1 MSNFL
6 AKAQKE
12 IVKNAPTI
20 LTVMGAIGTLASVAL
35 SSDSALKAQKALGK
49 AGNDI
54 SKADKALI
62 YAEAYAPTAIMTTA
76 SLVCIFGS
84 NHINKQR
91 IASLAGAY
99 ILSETAFKEYRDK
112 AEELVG
118 KKKVQQIKDEIIQDH
133 ISTNPPTPENTYM
146 PYAGNSGQTLSLWYD
161 DLTGRY
167 FYSSAERIR
176 KAELEATRMLQKNGY
191 VSINDIYELLNL
203 PTVKIGDDNGWMS
216 DWCTEVN
223 LDIEGGLTDVD
234 MPCGVLV
241 MDPRPSSAWL
251 SEV

>member
-6 AKAQKE
+6 VKAQKE

-35 SSDSALKAQKALGK
+35 SSDSALKAQKALEK
-49 AGNDI
+49 AGDDI

-76 SLVCIFGS
+76 SLVCMFGS

-161 DLTGRY
+161 NLTGRY

-176 KAELEATRMLQKNGY
+176 KAELEANRLLQMNGF
-191 VSINDIYELLNL
+191 VSINDVYDLLGI
-203 PTVKIGDDNGWMS
+203 PEIKMGYDNGWQS
-216 DWCTEVN
+216 DQNREVT
-223 LDIEGGLTDVD
+223 IEISGGLTDVD
-234 MPCGVLV
+234 TPCGVID
-241 MDPRPSSAWL
+241 MDPRPSNAWL